1 MKVMLWFLVRFCC
14 VFLLFHA
21 ASFGPGSRTIHL
33 TSRTSGHTPDR
44 GTDGRED
51 HRIAARSPSPI
62 GKPPGSGSP

>member
-1 MKVMLWFLVRFCC
+1 MKVMLWFLVRLCC

-33 TSRTSGHTPDR
+33 TSRTSGPAP
-44 GTDGRED
+44 GGREVGPV
-51 HRIAARSPSPI
+51 RAGSPSPV